1 MPTKN
6 PIVKYAD
13 GQYQF
18 KVPFV
23 IYADFESILVPV
35 SGAPNNGPR
44 RTGAP
49 PHPEMSST
57 RGINVHQPSGWCM
70 QSTFSYSN
78 KLNKLQQYRGRDCVS
93 KFCETIMDEAKW
105 LYESAPK
112 KPMDKL
118 TKEQNVEFVTA
129 KECHICFK
137 KFSSK
142 DRKVRDHCHYT
153 GKYRGAA
160 HSSCNLRYRIPDY
173 IPVVFHNLA
182 GYDAHLFIKE
192 LAKHMSKIG
201 VIAKNT
207 EYYISFSVKVEVDKF
222 IDKAANEKSK
232 EIELRFIDSF
242 KFMSSSLDSLVKFE
256 EKQLPRIDE
265 FYSKLNMSGISV
277 KDYQHACK
285 VWNEFG
291 LKNMGDY
298 HDLYL
303 ETDVILLANV
313 FESFRKVCLD
323 NYGLDPAHFYTAPGL
338 AWKACLKK
346 TGVNLELLK
355 DPDMLL
361 MFERGIRGGITVHKW
376 AIVNNLYMGCECDPL
391 RPTNYLQYLDANNL
405 YGWAMSQPLPT
416 GEFKWVDIENLKGG
430 ARELKRTIDMMV
442 RNSNR
447 GYGYVLEVDVKYP
460 RELHDH
466 HNDLPFMCEKIRV
479 SGVEKLVPNLHD
491 KKKYVIHVKALKQA
505 LDHGLVLEKIHRVI
519 QFKQSAWMKEYID
532 LNTRLRTVAKNDF
545 EKDFYKLMNNSV
557 FRKMM
562 ENIRKH
568 RDIKLVNNKE
578 DYLKQVMK
586 PNFKG
591 AVLMGADLMSCEM
604 GKVKVKMN
612 KPVYLGQAILDLSK
626 TIMYEFH
633 YDYMKRKYDEKSL
646 KLLYMDTDSLVYDIK
661 TEDFYKDIAEDVETR
676 FDTSGYKPDRPLL
689 IGKNKKV
696 IGLMKDE
703 LGGKIMKEIIGLR
716 PKMYSYKIGE
726 KDEPKKCKG
735 IKKCVVKKTISFED
749 YKRCL
754 FEGRVIHRSQLLYR
768 SSKHKIKTLELNKL
782 ALSREDDKRICIDGI
797 DSLAMGHYKVWGRE

>member
-23 IYADFESILVPV
+23 IYADFESILVTV
-35 SGAPNNGPR
+35 IGTPNN
-44 RTGAP
+44 
-49 PHPEMSST
+49 PEMSST
-57 RGINVHQPSGWCM
+57 RGINIHQPSGWCM
-70 QSTFSYSN
+70 YSKFAYGKVTN
-78 KLNKLQQYRGRDCVS
+78 PLKQYKGRDCIS
-93 KFCETIMDEAKW
+93 KFCETIMAEAKR

-118 TKEQNVEFVTA
+118 TKEQTVEFITA

-137 KFSSK
+137 KFSPK

-173 IPVVFHNLA
+173 IPVMYLA
-182 GYDAHLFIKE
+182 GYYAHLFIKE
-192 LAKHMSKIG
+192 LAKHTSKIG

-207 EYYISFSVKVEVDKF
+207 ENYISFSVKVEVDKF
-222 IDKAANEKSK
+222 IDKAGRTALNEKSK

-242 KFMSSSLDSLVKFE
+242 KFVSSSLDSLVNNLAKGGHEFWGFEKRSPKRKELLIRKGVYPYEYMDSWDKFE
-256 EKQLPRIDE
+256 EKRLPSKDE
-265 FYSKLNMSGISV
+265 FYSKLNMSGISE
-277 KDYQHACK
+277 KDHQHVCK
-285 VWNEFG
+285 VWNEFD

-298 HDLYL
+298 HDSYL

-323 NYGLDPAHFYTAPGL
+323 NYRLDPAHFYTAPGL
-338 AWKACLKK
+338 A
-346 TGVNLELLK
+346 LLK

-361 MFERGIRGGITVHKW
+361 TFECGIRGGITQSVHKW
-376 AIVNNLYMGCECDPL
+376 AIANNPYMGCEYDPL

-416 GEFKWVDIENLKGG
+416 GEFKWVDIENLKQE
-430 ARELKRTIDMMV
+430 ARELKKTIDMMV

-460 RELHDH
+460 RVLHDH

-479 SGVEKLVPNLHD
+479 IGVEKLVPNLHD

-532 LNTRLRTVAKNDF
+532 FNTRLRTVAKNDF

-557 FRKMM
+557 FGKTM

-568 RDIKLVNNKE
+568 RDIKLVNNKG

-591 AVLMGADLMSCEM
+591 GVLMGADLMSCEM

-612 KPVYLGQAILDLSK
+612 KLVYLGQAILDLSK

-633 YDYMKRKYDEKSL
+633 YDYMKPKYNENNL
-646 KLLYMDTDSLVYDIK
+646 KLLYMDTDSLVYDIT

-676 FDTSGYKPDRPLL
+676 FDTSGYEPD
-689 IGKNKKV
+689 
-696 IGLMKDE
+696 
-703 LGGKIMKEIIGLR
+703 
-716 PKMYSYKIGE
+716 
-726 KDEPKKCKG
+726 
-735 IKKCVVKKTISFED
+735 
-749 YKRCL
+749 
-754 FEGRVIHRSQLLYR
+754 
-768 SSKHKIKTLELNKL
+768 
-782 ALSREDDKRICIDGI
+782 
-797 DSLAMGHYKVWGRE
+797 

>member
-1 MPTKN
+1 M
-6 PIVKYAD
+6 
-13 GQYQF
+13 
-18 KVPFV
+18 
-23 IYADFESILVPV
+23 
-35 SGAPNNGPR
+35 
-44 RTGAP
+44 
-49 PHPEMSST
+49 
-57 RGINVHQPSGWCM
+57 
-70 QSTFSYSN
+70 
-78 KLNKLQQYRGRDCVS
+78 
-93 KFCETIMDEAKW
+93 
-105 LYESAPK
+105 
-112 KPMDKL
+112 
-118 TKEQNVEFVTA
+118 
-129 KECHICFK
+129 
-137 KFSSK
+137 
-142 DRKVRDHCHYT
+142 
-153 GKYRGAA
+153 
-160 HSSCNLRYRIPDY
+160 
-173 IPVVFHNLA
+173 
-182 GYDAHLFIKE
+182 
-192 LAKHMSKIG
+192 
-201 VIAKNT
+201 IAKNT
-207 EYYISFSVKVEVDKF
+207 ENYISLSVKVKVDKF
-222 IDKAANEKSK
+222 IDKAGKTVLNEKSK

-242 KFMSSSLDSLVKFE
+242 KVLSSSLDSLVNNLAKGGHEFWGFEKRSLKQKELLIRKGVYPYEYMDSWDRFE
-256 EKQLPRIDE
+256 EKQLPSIDE
-265 FYSKLNMSGISV
+265 FYSQLNMSGISE
-277 KDYQHACK
+277 KDHQHACK

-303 ETDVILLANV
+303 ETDVILLVNV
-313 FESFRKVCLD
+313 FESFRKVCSD

-361 MFERGIRGGITVHKW
+361 MFERGIRGGITQSVHKW
-376 AIVNNLYMGCECDPL
+376 AIANNPYMGCEYDPL
-391 RPTNYLQYLDANNL
+391 RPTNYLQYLDANKL

-416 GEFKWVDIENLKGG
+416 GEFKWVYIENLKQES
-430 ARELKRTIDMMV
+430 RELKRTIDMMV

-466 HNDLPFMCEKIRV
+466 HNDLPFICEKIKV

-532 LNTRLRTVAKNDF
+532 FNTRLRTVAKNDF

-557 FRKMM
+557 FGKTM

-591 AVLMGADLMSCEM
+591 GVLMGADLMSCEM

-633 YDYMKRKYDEKSL
+633 YDYMKRKYNESDL

-676 FDTSGYKPDRPLL
+676 FDTSGYVPDRPLP

-703 LGGKIMKEIIGLR
+703 LGGKITKEFISLR
-716 PKMYSYKIGE
+716 PKMYSYRVE
-726 KDEPKKCKG
+726 ESEPKS
-735 IKKCVVKKTISFED
+735 V
-749 YKRCL
+749 R
-754 FEGRVIHRSQLLYR
+754 
-768 SSKHKIKTLELNKL
+768 
-782 ALSREDDKRICIDGI
+782 A
-797 DSLAMGHYKVWGRE
+797 